1 MTKEQRRYIRFEC
14 KGPASVQIA
23 TGASACPATI
33 VNLSAGGCLLVLK
46 EPHCLSQDM
55 IVELTFS
62 INNLLFRAP
71 GHVKAKR
78 SNTVIGF
85 QFPLLSDRLRR
96 QLEALLEQLIGDL
109 AARGSLRGSGEQRR
123 YPRLECAG
131 PAGVQ
136 IAAGEEFNPATI
148 ANLSTGGCLMVLRR
162 PQRISQDKLVELTFE
177 INHLPFRV
185 RGQVRAIRSNTTIG
199 FQFPLLSERVRKQ
212 LEDLMKELMENIIK
226 RQANRKRASSGD
238 SR

>member
-1 MTKEQRRYIRFEC
+1 
-14 KGPASVQIA
+14 
-23 TGASACPATI
+23 
-33 VNLSAGGCLLVLK
+33 
-46 EPHCLSQDM
+46 
-55 IVELTFS
+55 
-62 INNLLFRAP
+62 
-71 GHVKAKR
+71 
-78 SNTVIGF
+78 
-85 QFPLLSDRLRR
+85 
-96 QLEALLEQLIGDL
+96 
-109 AARGSLRGSGEQRR
+109 
-123 YPRLECAG
+123 
-131 PAGVQ
+131 
-136 IAAGEEFNPATI
+136 
-148 ANLSTGGCLMVLRR
+148 MVLRR